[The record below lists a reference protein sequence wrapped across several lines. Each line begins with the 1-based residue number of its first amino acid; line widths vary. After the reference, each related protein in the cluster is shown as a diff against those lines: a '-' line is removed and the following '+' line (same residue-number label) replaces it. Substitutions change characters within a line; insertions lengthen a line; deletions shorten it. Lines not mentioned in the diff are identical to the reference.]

1 MELTL
6 DSAFSAGG
14 MVGHLAYVFL
24 VLSMLM
30 RSIVALRILF
40 VVNVLLNILYVTVWV
55 QDPVQLFWESLLF
68 VINVAQLA
76 LIWWQNRR
84 AQFSEDEKAFA
95 ASRLRGLSRGQTR
108 QLLDQGHWWDVL
120 PGTVLT
126 LEGERPQHLTYIA
139 SGSAGIYVGD
149 SRIADCGSGHYIGE
163 MSVLDREPA
172 SATVRVEQAARVWQL
187 PTAVM
192 DQLGDRKP
200 AVSAVLEAGIARD
213 MRSKLMDVNASRAAH
228 QG

>member
-1 MELTL
+1 
-6 DSAFSAGG
+6 
-14 MVGHLAYVFL
+14 
-24 VLSMLM
+24 
-30 RSIVALRILF
+30 
-40 VVNVLLNILYVTVWV
+40 
-55 QDPVQLFWESLLF
+55 
-68 VINVAQLA
+68 
-76 LIWWQNRR
+76 
-84 AQFSEDEKAFA
+84 
-95 ASRLRGLSRGQTR
+95 
-108 QLLDQGHWWDVL
+108 
-120 PGTVLT
+120 VLT